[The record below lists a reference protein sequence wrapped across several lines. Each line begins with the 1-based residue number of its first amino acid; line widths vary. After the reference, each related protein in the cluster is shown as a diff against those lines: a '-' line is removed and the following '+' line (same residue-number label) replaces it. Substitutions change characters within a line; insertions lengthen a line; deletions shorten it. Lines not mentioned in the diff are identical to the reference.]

1 MYTEEFIVVTMRHAF
16 PTPAADM
23 QPHIIRL
30 PPPNFLVGLATRP
43 LREWSPAGLQ
53 HHARPL
59 GLTHSSF
66 VSSEKITFSQSLAV
80 Q

>member
-16 PTPAADM
+16 PTPAANM

-30 PPPNFLVGLATRP
+30 PPPNFFVGMTTRASMVI
-43 LREWSPAGLQ
+43 SPAYFQ

-66 VSSEKITFSQSLAV
+66 VSSEKMTFSQSLAV